1 MADYDI
7 GGEQVVGGTE
17 AFPDGGSMGYKDT
30 GGRWKLGSEIYLGY
44 PLSTDPSGLAQQLR
58 DADAY
63 IDDTTEAHN
72 CLWFLSATSESGDVY
87 YGIQARFG
95 WLTPPPPFEQPQWG
109 ITNLFVYTSNQE
121 DLEGDYEF
129 VSAVGIGWQANHAG
143 IWFQCYN
150 QQRVIEGSVI
160 SEPYLGFGGRRLQGG
175 DPNDY
180 ETSQYY
186 LSLDNE
192 DFTPLAQIPLRDPDG
207 NFINKETAPDDS
219 IPGGGNG
226 DWDNDSD
233 IIPWPGL
240 PTLGAAD
247 SGFLAVY
254 NPSTLEMQAFGDYL
268 WSDFDS
274 VWENISKYQT
284 NMLDLIV
291 SLSVVPVAPIIGANI
306 PLKIGG
312 KSVGVTMAPVQSQYM
327 AVDCGSYSLSEYYGS
342 SLDYGPY
349 TKIHIFLPYVGVR
362 ELKTDEVM
370 DGTVSVRYNIDL
382 VSGACVAM
390 VRCQRHG
397 LDAVLYQ
404 FEGNMGMQIPLT
416 GRDFVP
422 MYSSLAK
429 TVMGAVGGVAS
440 GGAVGAAGGLAD
452 AAINVMSMKPSVQ
465 RSGSLTAN
473 AGHLGIHSPYLII
486 ERPIQSY
493 PTNANTYYGYPCNQ
507 TKRISQCHGYTEAEA
522 DILDISCTVEEMQ
535 MIHDLLKSGIIC

>member
-7 GGEQVVGGTE
+7 GGERVIGGTD
-17 AFPDGGSMGYKDT
+17 AYPDGGSFGRHET
-30 GGRWKLGSEIYLGY
+30 GGNWTLGSEIYLGQ
-44 PLSTDPSGLAQQLR
+44 GLAEEDDFINTLK
-58 DADAY
+58 AANAY
-63 IDDTTEAHN
+63 SDSETQATD
-72 CLWFLSATSESGDVY
+72 CLWFTSAESDDGTVY
-87 YGIQARFG
+87 FGIQAIYG
-95 WLTPPPPFEQPQWG
+95 WQTPPPPFEAPQFG
-109 ITNLFVYTSNQE
+109 IQTVLFYTSDSE
-121 DLEGDYEF
+121 SLDGDYELIT
-129 VSAVGIGWQANHAG
+129 STGIGWQADHAG
-143 IWFQCYN
+143 IWFQCYE
-150 QQRVIEGSVI
+150 QQYIEEGVLKSH
-160 SEPYLGFGGRRLQGG
+160 PYIALGGRQRFG
-175 DPNDY
+175 DPISYDECQEHLIENREDY
-180 ETSQYY
+180 AT
-186 LSLDNE
+186 
-192 DFTPLAQIPLRDPDG
+192 LASIPLRTPSG
-207 NFINKETAPDDS
+207 EWIIKETAPDDS

-274 VWENISKYQT
+274 VWQNISKYQT

-291 SLSVVPVAPIIGANI
+291 SLSVVPVAPIIGENI

-312 KSVGVTMAPVQSQYM
+312 KSVGVSMAPVQSQYM

-429 TVMGAVGGVAS
+429 TVMGAAGGVAS

-493 PTNANTYYGYPCNQ
+493 PSDANTYYGYPCNQ

-535 MIHDLLKSGIIC
+535 MIHDALKSGIIC